1 MKILVAAT
9 QPPVP
14 PINGIRLPLLRLARG
29 FADRGHDVML
39 IALADA
45 EERRRAELPAHWR
58 LFPGPPPATSTRRAL
73 SLVRATVS
81 GRPMRV
87 DDVASAL
94 LPAIEQQLDD
104 FAPDV
109 LFGVGF
115 ELAALPRLACPSV
128 LAVLDAVHLNVRAQ
142 AEAATGVRRML
153 FDREVRRVRRFEA
166 DGYGRFDRVVVV
178 SPEDGSALR
187 ELNAQ
192 LHVDVIPNGVDA
204 EEHRPIADAAPTP
217 GRLLLHGTM
226 DYEPNVR
233 AAELLVEEV
242 LPLVRADHPEAHVVV
257 VGRSPSKRVRALEG
271 PYVTVTGEVDE
282 VGPWLASAAVYVCPM
297 VTGTGVKNKL
307 LEAMACERAC
317 VVTSLALRGLTAE
330 PGRDLLVGADAAEL
344 AASITALL
352 TDPARRQALGASAR
366 RYVVEHHSW
375 DAVTAEYD
383 AVLSRAIA
391 SRRLSAE

>member
-1 MKILVAAT
+1 LKILVAAT

-14 PINGIRLPLLRLARG
+14 PINGVRLPLLRLAHG
-29 FADRGHDVML
+29 FAGRGHDVL
-39 IALADA
+39 LLALADA
-45 EERRRAELPAHWR
+45 EERRAEVPAHWR
-58 LFPGPPPATSTRRAL
+58 LLPGAPRATSTRRAL
-73 SLVRATVS
+73 WLARATVS

-87 DDVASAL
+87 DDVAAAL
-94 LPAIEQQLDD
+94 RPAIERQLDD

-109 LFGVGF
+109 FFGVGF

-142 AEAATGVRRML
+142 AAAATGIRRML
-153 FDREVRRVRRFEA
+153 FDREARRVRRFEA
-166 DGYGRFDRVVVV
+166 NGYGRFDRVVVV
-178 SPEDGSALR
+178 SPQDGTALR
-187 ELNAQ
+187 ELNPH

-204 EEHRPIADAAPTP
+204 EEYRPIADVDPTP

-233 AAELLVEEV
+233 AAEFLVDDV
-242 LPLVRADHPEAHVVV
+242 LPLVRAEHAAAHVVV

-271 PYVTVTGEVDE
+271 PHVTVTGEVDE
-282 VGPWLASAAVYVCPM
+282 VGPWLSSAAVYVCPM

-307 LEAMACERAC
+307 LEAMASERAC

-330 PGRDLLVGADAAEL
+330 PGRDLLVGADAAGL
-344 AASITALL
+344 AASISALL
-352 TDPARRQALGASAR
+352 GDSARRRILGASAR

-383 AVLSRAIA
+383 AALARAIA
-391 SRRLSAE
+391 SRRLSSE